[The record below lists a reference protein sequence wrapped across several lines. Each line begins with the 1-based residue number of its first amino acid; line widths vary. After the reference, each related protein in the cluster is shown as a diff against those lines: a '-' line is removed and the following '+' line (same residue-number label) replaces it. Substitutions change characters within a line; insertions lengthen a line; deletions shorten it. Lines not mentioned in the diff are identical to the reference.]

1 MKKILITLL
10 MAMPLL
16 AAAQDNTWERIETTP
31 AGSTNP
37 DAKYLVENA
46 VPMVDGKVCWKT
58 TINAPGK
65 SAQQVYDILL
75 AQLNKMV
82 NEENQLMERSKVA
95 IQDQATHQLG
105 ATFHEWLVFKNTAL
119 FNTGDI
125 GNSMYDYDDKGMT
138 PTPSDSLKVHMAN
151 TASPIIYLHHGMTNF
166 AYHYCME
173 IQVEYGSSGDSICIG
188 CNVVDTVRLPVFS
201 RFVFVIQGRQLHG
214 PGVVV
219 HLDKVFETSAEVA
232 DIDRAARISLDI
244 CSHIRI
250 MEGTGK

>member
-46 VPMVDGKVCWKT
+46 VPMVDGRVCWKT

-95 IQDQATHQLG
+95 IQDQANHQLG

-119 FNTGDI
+119 SLDRTVLNFQLIVECSDGKADVQMTRV
-125 GNSMYDYDDKGMT
+125 SYDYELERDPIHYTAEEWISDKYAVNKKRT
-138 PTPSDSLKVHMAN
+138 KLLK
-151 TASPIIYLHHGMTNF
+151 L
-166 AYHYCME
+166 
-173 IQVEYGSSGDSICIG
+173 
-188 CNVVDTVRLPVFS
+188 
-201 RFVFVIQGRQLHG
+201 
-214 PGVVV
+214 
-219 HLDKVFETSAEVA
+219 SAKFRRKT
-232 DIDRAARISLDI
+232 IDRKDFIFNKFTALLN
-244 CSHIRI
+244 
-250 MEGTGK
+250 EK

>member
-119 FNTGDI
+119 SLDRTVLNFQLIVKCSDGKADVQMTRV
-125 GNSMYDYDDKGMT
+125 SYDYELERDPIHYTAEEWISDKYAVNKKRT
-138 PTPSDSLKVHMAN
+138 KLLK
-151 TASPIIYLHHGMTNF
+151 L
-166 AYHYCME
+166 
-173 IQVEYGSSGDSICIG
+173 
-188 CNVVDTVRLPVFS
+188 
-201 RFVFVIQGRQLHG
+201 
-214 PGVVV
+214 
-219 HLDKVFETSAEVA
+219 SAKFRRKT
-232 DIDRAARISLDI
+232 IDRKEFIFNKFTALLN
-244 CSHIRI
+244 
-250 MEGTGK
+250 EK